1 MLIAIIISFSLLVI
15 FYLLGLFLE
24 RIENKPSQNL
34 IRGLSSLFISITIFL
49 LIGHIIN
56 YLIKNYLY
64 FIYR

>member
-1 MLIAIIISFSLLVI
+1 MLIAIIISFSLAVI

-24 RIENKPSQNL
+24 RIENKPYQKL
-34 IRGLSSLFISITIFL
+34 IRGLASLFISITIFL
-49 LIGHIIN
+49 LIGYTIN

>member
-34 IRGLSSLFISITIFL
+34 IRGLSDKVR
-49 LIGHIIN
+49 IIV
-56 YLIKNYLY
+56 
-64 FIYR
+64 